1 MHRTAL
7 FFAGL
12 MFTAILVFLPLAFV
26 TQWSGQ
32 APSLIVLVCAV
43 VPLFILGLTMIWPR
57 PWMLLGV
64 FPLAHLPVIAS
75 QPDLVGSVV
84 YAGSTGVLAF
94 MMLALTASAWVSLAG
109 RLTHPT
115 PMTASR
121 GRRAYAAGVYLIASA
136 IFAAFVVPIF
146 ETLGADNARIT
157 VVIIAIALLVTLTVA
172 GRWLMVELGEFLHEP
187 AVRRRWIVT
196 QVRAQRPHPNQWKL
210 SMIMATVTASLV
222 VILFR

>member
-12 MFTAILVFLPLAFV
+12 IFTALLIFLPLAFV
-26 TQWSGQ
+26 TQWSGE
-32 APSLIVLVCAV
+32 APSLLVIVCAV
-43 VPLFILGLTMIWPR
+43 FPLFSLGLAMIWPR
-57 PWMLLGV
+57 PWVLLGV

-75 QPDLVGSVV
+75 QPELVGSVV
-84 YAGSTGVLAF
+84 YAGSTGILAF
-94 MMLALTASAWVSLAG
+94 MMLAFTALAWVSLAG

-115 PMTASR
+115 PAHASP
-121 GRRAYAAGVYLIASA
+121 GRRVHAVAVYLIASA
-136 IFAAFVVPIF
+136 IFAAFVAPIF
-146 ETLGADNARIT
+146 ETLGADNARVT
-157 VVIIAIALLVTLTVA
+157 VVIIAVALLVTLTIA
-172 GRWLMVELGEFLHEP
+172 GRWLLVELGELLHEP

-210 SMIMATVTASLV
+210 SVVMATVTASLV